1 MSFLANPNGFIP
13 IGRYLGEPGP
23 DGFNL
28 EQAAIGYA
36 FEHHFNNYLQFRQ
49 NLRYLEVSND
59 LSSVRS
65 EGMVGNS
72 STLVAR
78 TYNYVKARA
87 SNLAVDNQLQADFA
101 TGPLLHKVL
110 LGLDHFDLKAGTD
123 YRSAFIAPIDAY
135 NPAYGSP
142 IPSFDSL
149 APFIKRDDKQ
159 SQTGTWRIKSS
170 WIAGHCC

>member
-1 MSFLANPNGFIP
+1 
-13 IGRYLGEPGP
+13 
-23 DGFNL
+23 
-28 EQAAIGYA
+28 
-36 FEHHFNNYLQFRQ
+36 
-49 NLRYLEVSND
+49 
-59 LSSVRS
+59 
-65 EGMVGNS
+65 MVGNS

-142 IPSFDSL
+142 IPSLTHLLRSSNVTTSK
-149 APFIKRDDKQ
+149 ARPV
-159 SQTGTWRIKSS
+159 STWRIKSS